1 MAILTGQ
8 VTATTSAAAI
18 GTSSPNPFTLILH
31 NESATNDIFL
41 GGSGVTSTTGFS
53 LHSNSTISLPMTA
66 GDQLYAITGTGSH
79 LISWMKI
86 Y

>member
-8 VTATTSAAAI
+8 VTATTSATAI
-18 GTSSPNPFTLILH
+18 DTTSANPFVLVLH
-31 NESATNDIFL
+31 NESGSNDIFL
-41 GGSGVTSTTGFS
+41 GNSGVTSTTGFS
-53 LHSNSTISLPMTA
+53 LHANSTISLPLTP

-79 LISWMKI
+79 LLSWMKI